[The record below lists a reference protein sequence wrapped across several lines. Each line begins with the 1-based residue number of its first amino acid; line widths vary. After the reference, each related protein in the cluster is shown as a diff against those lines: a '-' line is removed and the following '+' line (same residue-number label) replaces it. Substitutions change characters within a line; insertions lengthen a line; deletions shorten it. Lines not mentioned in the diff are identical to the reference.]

1 MSLEFINNPGGVSK
15 ERIILPKVPTAIVQ
29 DSFYTNTNKRTIYI
43 QIEPEAIIPAANSII
58 HNSDKYSF
66 ILTFNAYVLKTCKN
80 AYKYIYGTTWI
91 QESEYNSVKPA
102 DKKFMITSVTGS
114 KLMAPGHHFRQV
126 VYNEQLRITSIP
138 TCFYIS
144 GNSGTL
150 KQIKQNPTLSRE
162 SKLELFKTS
171 QFSLVIENSMQENYF
186 TEKLCDCLITK
197 TIPVYSGC
205 PNISDFFDTTGWII
219 INNYSFDELL
229 MKLNT
234 LTEDY
239 YMKHMDIV
247 EKNLNT
253 VKKYIDFTENINNG
267 LRSIPEY

>member
-1 MSLEFINNPGGVSK
+1 VSK
-15 ERIILPKVPTAIVQ
+15 ERLILPKVSTVIVQ
-29 DSFYTNTNKRTIYI
+29 DSLYINTNKRTVYI
-43 QIEPEAIIPAANSII
+43 QIEPEAIIPSANSII
-58 HNSDKYSF
+58 DNSDKYAF
-66 ILTFNAYVLKTCKN
+66 ILTFNADILKRCKN
-80 AYKYIYGTTWI
+80 AYKYIYGTTWLHAY
-91 QESEYNSVKPA
+91 EYNSVNPA
-102 DKKFMITSVTGS
+102 DKKFMLTSVTGT

-138 TCFYIS
+138 TSFYIS

-162 SKLELFKTS
+162 SKMELFQTS

-205 PNISDFFDTTGWII
+205 PNISEFFDTTGWIMI
-219 INNYSFDELL
+219 DNYSMDELIS
-229 MKLNT
+229 KLNT

-247 EKNLNT
+247 EKNFHT

-267 LRSIPEY
+267 LRSIPGY